1 VQFLDVE
8 FGMEPRPLQTAN
20 ADVRYWRDPEAQ
32 ERACRGGQCEERR
45 APGGAGRAKM
55 TLMYGPAVCRKKFFD
70 PAVAVLHQCIRPH
83 MRALASSY
91 FFISKLLGFCAVAGL
106 I

>member
-1 VQFLDVE
+1 
-8 FGMEPRPLQTAN
+8 
-20 ADVRYWRDPEAQ
+20 
-32 ERACRGGQCEERR
+32 
-45 APGGAGRAKM
+45 M